1 LVVFEIGFREVAM
14 QMRLANVVELSVN
27 GPLEQSNEAF
37 DRVGMVETASADILI
52 SRVVDR
58 AVTSELAT

>member
-1 LVVFEIGFREVAM
+1 
-14 QMRLANVVELSVN
+14 VVELSVN